1 MATRVVRVGGEAG
14 GSAHVYG
21 VSSGA
26 ALVLEAAAAGVTVD
40 GLAVYEVP
48 YNTADDWPQRWR
60 AYVERLQAALARG
73 HGGEAVELFLRL
85 VDTSDDDVAQIKDSP
100 YWPSLEAIA
109 HTQAYDAASLEW
121 APPAATRTGRA
132 IVTRRAVGGRPSPTL
147 YVRGRAP
154 RPDGVLLNSDVLPR
168 LRQGSFEHARARR
181 LIEASAGH

>member
-132 IVTRRAVGGRPSPTL
+132 IVTRRAVGGR
-147 YVRGRAP
+147 AP